1 MPDDDARNPFRLF
14 WGLGYRRLVP
24 IVPPDAE
31 LSPTSSLARRPGSRG
46 KAVGLKGSNG
56 WYGFNWHVT
65 TTTEDDLKRWHAM
78 GAGVGIRTGEGL
90 VALDI
95 DSLSDVWARRV
106 TALAH
111 EMLGPAPRRL
121 GRAPKALLPYRVR
134 PEDIDAV
141 GYRVVLFDDGTVFKP
156 AKRPRVELLSTG
168 RQFVCEG
175 IHPDTGQPYG
185 WPEGVPAYDELTEV
199 SADQVNAFFAA
210 LAAMLPDANAPRAG
224 SLVTDRRLV
233 DQDRLRGDA
242 RAIAEAVARIPN
254 DVSDYDGYRN
264 MATALRGALP
274 DDPETGLDIFRTWS
288 ERWEDGKPDPDF
300 DERTF
305 RSVQPP
311 FALGA
316 PYLYNVASRCAGEV
330 LTPPELFFAPIA
342 DGEEPDTSAFGD
354 DAGPGPG
361 AASTSAIAWIDP
373 ASWEGVERPEQR
385 WFVKGLVP
393 HGEVTLLTG
402 KGGIGKSLVTLQM
415 LTAIA
420 LGIPFLGRETTQAR
434 VMGLF
439 CEDGEDVLHARQK
452 DICLAVMHD
461 LSDLSANMRVASRK
475 YEDNLLSTW
484 DRSTSSMRLTKLF
497 AELERNALAFGAKVV
512 VLDTIADTFGGD
524 EINRAQVR
532 QFIQACA
539 GRLAK
544 AIDGAVILLGHP
556 SRSGE
561 QSGEGTSGSTAWHAT
576 VRSRLYLEETGKSG
590 SGYRRLTSMKA
601 NYGPAGD
608 SWVLKWQRGVLE
620 PVSSSQTVAGAA
632 SEAGAAGMPETASV
646 LERAVL
652 KAVAEANADGVRM
665 AVGKTS
671 KFRVEPI
678 LRRRATDSLMAFT
691 PAEVDEAVL
700 DLIAKG
706 QIVEAPM
713 GRDASKNAVMT
724 LTVRPPKKPVSVFD

>member
-1 MPDDDARNPFRLF
+1 MPAVSDMSQDGLSRFRAL
-14 WGLGYRRLVP
+14 WDGGYRRLVP

-31 LSPTSSLARRPGSRG
+31 LSPHSSLARRPGCRG
-46 KAVGLKGSNG
+46 KAVGVKGQHG
-56 WYGFNWHVT
+56 WYGFNWHVHE
-65 TTTEDDLKRWHAM
+65 TTEDDLVRWRAM
-78 GAGVGIRTGEGL
+78 GAGVGLRMGQGL
-90 VALDI
+90 VAIDI
-95 DSLSDVWARRV
+95 D
-106 TALAH
+106 ALDPQLAAAAAQAAF
-111 EMLGPAPRRL
+111 EILGVAPRRF
-121 GRAPKALLPYRVR
+121 GRAPKLLLLYRCAVDLPYERI
-134 PEDIDAV
+134 E
-141 GYRVVLFDDGTVFKP
+141 FDGLDGKVE
-156 AKRPRVELLSTG
+156 RVEALG
-168 RQFVCEG
+168 PGQQGVMFG
-175 IHPDTGQPYG
+175 IHPGTGRSYL
-185 WPEGVPAYDELTEV
+185 WPDGLPDFEDLPEITAEQKRAYFDRLVEIMPNGRRP
-199 SADQVNAFFAA
+199 SAPNSVDRTQVDQQS
-210 LAAMLPDANAPRAG
+210 LAAPAPAVRRA
-224 SLVTDRRLV
+224 V
-233 DQDRLRGDA
+233 
-242 RAIAEAVARIPN
+242 EAIPN
-254 DVSDYDGYRN
+254 DRSDRAWN
-264 MATALRGALP
+264 IRMAAAIKAAVP
-274 DDPETGLDIFRTWS
+274 DDPDEAFDIYWS
-288 ERWEDGKPDPDF
+288 WCQRWTIRDKEYDHAWSDFQSIGERRGI
-300 DERTF
+300 
-305 RSVQPP
+305 
-311 FALGA
+311 GA
-316 PYLYNVASRCAGEV
+316 PYLFALASSETNEV
-330 LTPPELFFAPIA
+330 MTPPEIFFAPIA

-354 DAGPGPG
+354 DAGPGSG
-361 AASTSAIAWIDP
+361 AASSSAIAWISP
-373 ASWEGVERPEQR
+373 AAWEGVERPEQR

-402 KGGIGKSLVTLQM
+402 KGGIGKSLLAMQL
-415 LTAIA
+415 LTSIA

-461 LSDLSANMRVASRK
+461 LSDLDPNMRVASRK

-497 AELERNALAFGAKVV
+497 AELERNALAFEAKVV

-576 VRSRLYLEETGKSG
+576 VRSRLYLEETGKPG

-620 PVSSSQTVAGAA
+620 PVSSSQTVAGAT
-632 SEAGAAGMPETASV
+632 SEAGMPETATM

-665 AVGKTS
+665 VVGKTS
-671 KFRVEPI
+671 KDRIEPI
-678 LRRRATDSLMAFT
+678 LRRRSTDSLLAFT
-691 PAEVDEAVL
+691 PREVEEAVL
-700 DLIAKG
+700 DLIAKR

-713 GRDASKNAVMT
+713 GRDKSRRLITT
-724 LTVRPPKKPVSVFD
+724 LTVCPIQKPKSVFD